1 MNITLKPEQAELI
14 QQKLNSG
21 KYNNAD
27 EVITAALE
35 LLERRDRKERTWVEQ
50 TRKKVDVAI
59 EELRGGEGIDGELVV
74 TQLQEK
80 LRQARQGQA

>member
-27 EVITAALE
+27 EVISAALE
-35 LLERRDRKERTWVEQ
+35 LLERRDREDRTWVEE
-50 TRKKVDVAI
+50 TREKVDVAI
-59 EELRGGEGIDGELVV
+59 EELRRGEGIDGEVVV

-80 LRQARQGQA
+80 LRQARQLTL

>member
-35 LLERRDRKERTWVEQ
+35 LLERRDREERTWVEE
-50 TRKKVDVAI
+50 TREKVDVAI
-59 EELRGGEGIDGELVV
+59 EELSRGEGIDGELVV

-80 LRQARQGQA
+80 LRQARQLTL

>member
-35 LLERRDRKERTWVEQ
+35 LLERRDREDRTWVEE
-50 TRKKVDVAI
+50 TREKVDVAI
-59 EELRGGEGIDGELVV
+59 EELRRGEGIDGELVV